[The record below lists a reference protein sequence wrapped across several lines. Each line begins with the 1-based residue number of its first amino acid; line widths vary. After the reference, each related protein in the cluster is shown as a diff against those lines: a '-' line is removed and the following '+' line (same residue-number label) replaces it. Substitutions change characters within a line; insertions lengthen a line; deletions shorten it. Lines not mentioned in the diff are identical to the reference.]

1 MNEKF
6 KNIRKKFKQLIN
18 EKNNLKFHRSKSR
31 SFFEINSNYIQGEE
45 EKKNDE
51 LNLRKNS
58 INMKRNIN
66 ALANKKENDAFNN
79 TYNGINSIL
88 STKFNILKSSL
99 DKLQL
104 LLENNIINETKS
116 TNNIIENIHNIKN
129 YYKNEIIV
137 NESNIV
143 DNNLKNVKR
152 EYMKEFKKRKSN
164 KLDSDIEVTN
174 VIEEFQ
180 NELKENINESVN
192 KISSYNNNQI
202 NYFNNIDKKVKE
214 QFDEINTNNNNDIQ
228 YSNKKYNLIMENVNS
243 FNYKLYM
250 IEKEENINRENFKNS
265 INEILNLE
273 IDNLKSGEFT
283 NSLDLLKSREKSFK

>member
-18 EKNNLKFHRSKSR
+18 EKNNLKVHRSKSR
-31 SFFEINSNYIQGEE
+31 SFFEINSNYIQGQE

-51 LNLRKNS
+51 LNLTKNS
-58 INMKRNIN
+58 IIINRNIN
-66 ALANKKENDAFNN
+66 AIDIKKENDTFNN

-88 STKFNILKSSL
+88 NTKFNILKSSL

-116 TNNIIENIHNIKN
+116 TNNIIENIHNIKK

-137 NESNIV
+137 NETKIV

-152 EYMKEFKKRKSN
+152 EYMKEFQKRKSN

-174 VIEEFQ
+174 LIDEFQ
-180 NELKENINESVN
+180 NELKDNINESIN
-192 KISSYNNNQI
+192 KISSYNDNQI
-202 NYFNNIDKKVKE
+202 NYFNNIDKKVNYLI
-214 QFDEINTNNNNDIQ
+214 INILI
-228 YSNKKYNLIMENVNS
+228 NLHS
-243 FNYKLYM
+243 SY
-250 IEKEENINRENFKNS
+250 
-265 INEILNLE
+265 
-273 IDNLKSGEFT
+273 
-283 NSLDLLKSREKSFK
+283 

>member
-18 EKNNLKFHRSKSR
+18 EKNNLKVHRSKSR
-31 SFFEINSNYIQGEE
+31 SFFEINSNYVQPEE
-45 EKKNDE
+45 EKRNDE
-51 LNLRKNS
+51 LNLTKNP
-58 INMKRNIN
+58 INMNRNIN
-66 ALANKKENDAFNN
+66 EIDKNDTFNN
-79 TYNGINSIL
+79 TYNSMNSIL
-88 STKFNILKSSL
+88 NTKFNILKSSL

-104 LLENNIINETKS
+104 LLENNIINEAKS

-129 YYKNEIIV
+129 YYKNEIII
-137 NESNIV
+137 NESKVV

-152 EYMKEFKKRKSN
+152 EYMKEFQKRKSN

-174 VIEEFQ
+174 LIDEFQ
-180 NELKENINESVN
+180 NELNGNINESVN
-192 KISSYNNNQI
+192 KISIYNNNQI
-202 NYFNNIDKKVKE
+202 DYFNNIDKKVKE
-214 QFDEINTNNNNDIQ
+214 QFDEINMNNNNDIQ
-228 YSNKKYNLIMENVNS
+228 YYNKKYNLIMENINS
-243 FNYKLYM
+243 FNDKCYM
-250 IEKEENINRENFKNS
+250 IEKEENINKENFKNS

>member
-18 EKNNLKFHRSKSR
+18 EKNNLKVHRSKSR
-31 SFFEINSNYIQGEE
+31 SFFEINSDYIQREE
-45 EKKNDE
+45 EKKNE
-51 LNLRKNS
+51 EFNLTKNS
-58 INMKRNIN
+58 IRNRNIN
-66 ALANKKENDAFNN
+66 TNDIKNKNDTFNN
-79 TYNGINSIL
+79 TYNGINSVL
-88 STKFNILKSSL
+88 NTKFNILKSSL

-104 LLENNIINETKS
+104 LLENNIANETKC
-116 TNNIIENIHNIKN
+116 TDNIIKNIRNIKN

-137 NESNIV
+137 NETNNL
-143 DNNLKNVKR
+143 DNNLKTIKR
-152 EYMKEFKKRKSN
+152 EYMKEITKRKTN

-174 VIEEFQ
+174 LIEDFQ

-192 KISSYNNNQI
+192 KINSYNSNQI
-202 NYFNNIDKKVKE
+202 NYFNNIDINVKE
-214 QFDEINTNNNNDIQ
+214 QFEEINMNNNNDIQ

-243 FNYKLYM
+243 FNDKLYS
-250 IEKEENINRENFKNS
+250 IENEENMNRENFKNS

-283 NSLDLLKSREKSFK
+283 NSLDLFKSREKSFK

>member
-18 EKNNLKFHRSKSR
+18 EKNNLKVHRSKSR
-31 SFFEINSNYIQGEE
+31 SFFEINSDYIQREE

-51 LNLRKNS
+51 LNLTKNS
-58 INMKRNIN
+58 FNMNRNIYPIETK
-66 ALANKKENDAFNN
+66 NKTDTFNN

-88 STKFNILKSSL
+88 DTKFNILKSSL

-104 LLENNIINETKS
+104 LLENNIINETKT

-137 NESNIV
+137 NESKIV

-174 VIEEFQ
+174 LIEKFQ

-214 QFDEINTNNNNDIQ
+214 QFDEINMNNNNDIQ
-228 YSNKKYNLIMENVNS
+228 YSNKKYNLIMENINS
-243 FNYKLYM
+243 FNDKCYM
-250 IEKEENINRENFKNS
+250 IENEENINRENFKNS

>member
-6 KNIRKKFKQLIN
+6 KKIRKKFKQLIN
-18 EKNNLKFHRSKSR
+18 EKNNLKVHRSKSR
-31 SFFEINSNYIQGEE
+31 SFFEINSNYIQREE

-51 LNLRKNS
+51 FNLTKNA
-58 INMKRNIN
+58 INMNRNIN
-66 ALANKKENDAFNN
+66 IIDIKNKNDDFNN

-88 STKFNILKSSL
+88 DTKFNILKSSL

-104 LLENNIINETKS
+104 LLENNIINETKT

-243 FNYKLYM
+243 FNDKLYM
-250 IEKEENINRENFKNS
+250 IENEENINRENFKNS

-273 IDNLKSGEFT
+273 IDNLKSDEFT
-283 NSLDLLKSREKSFK
+283 NSLVLLKSREKSFK

>member
-18 EKNNLKFHRSKSR
+18 EKNNLKVHRSKSR
-31 SFFEINSNYIQGEE
+31 SFFEINSDYIQREE
-45 EKKNDE
+45 EKKNE
-51 LNLRKNS
+51 EFNLTKNS
-58 INMKRNIN
+58 IRNRNIN
-66 ALANKKENDAFNN
+66 ANDIKNRNDTFNN
-79 TYNGINSIL
+79 TYNGINSVL
-88 STKFNILKSSL
+88 NTKFNILKSSL

-104 LLENNIINETKS
+104 LLENNIANETKC
-116 TNNIIENIHNIKN
+116 TDNIIKNIRNIKN

-137 NESNIV
+137 NETNNL
-143 DNNLKNVKR
+143 DNNLKTIKR
-152 EYMKEFKKRKSN
+152 EYMKEITKRKTN

-174 VIEEFQ
+174 LIEDFQ

-192 KISSYNNNQI
+192 KINSYNSNQI
-202 NYFNNIDKKVKE
+202 NYFNNIDINVKE
-214 QFDEINTNNNNDIQ
+214 QFEEINMNNNNDIQ

-243 FNYKLYM
+243 FNDKLYS
-250 IEKEENINRENFKNS
+250 IENEENMNRENFKNS

-283 NSLDLLKSREKSFK
+283 NSLDLFKSREKSFK